1 MDETPPRSD
10 PDGTDPDGADPKGAD
25 PDEADHDAGA
35 EGDGLPALNMRWY
48 DYAEAAA
55 TARFT
60 VVARRLP
67 ALIHHA
73 LRLAWRAGP
82 ADTVT
87 TLSLNLMSG
96 VFTALGLLATTG
108 VLEALLAA
116 GPTPDRVRAALPSLL
131 LVGGAGVAQS
141 LLSAGA
147 GWAQARLEPRVQ
159 QQVEMELY
167 EVTSRIDLASYDD
180 AEFYEAL
187 SRAEGPG
194 SSAAEQVVSDTV
206 DMVTGATSFVAAAI
220 AITTLHPLLLPLLF
234 VTALPEAWA
243 AIRVA
248 RSRYLMMLAT
258 VGPRYHSVIL
268 GNLLSNQWYA
278 GDLRSYTMQ
287 DFLLAQY
294 QRVAGIY
301 RDAQLVLARKNV
313 VTRLVGDAGS
323 GTASGLVYLALGLL
337 LAASWLPLAV
347 AGTAVLAIRTSRNAL
362 SNLIHAVNSCYE
374 EGLYL
379 TDYLTFLE
387 TARTHLP
394 PPAEAEVPGDF
405 TTIAVE
411 KVSFTYPGG
420 DQPALRDVSL
430 TLAAGQIVALVGEN
444 GSGKS
449 TLAKLLA
456 HLYTPDS
463 GCIRWDG
470 VDLATADAQAVRA
483 QVAVI
488 AQDHAHWPMTARV
501 NVVLAEDDDAGRLE
515 QAAGSAGTDE
525 VVAEL
530 PRGWDTMLDRRFK
543 DSHQLSGGQ
552 WQRIAVSRGFYR
564 DAPLIICDEP
574 SSNLDARAEHTLFE
588 AIRRH
593 MRDRTVVLIT
603 HRLANIRHADV
614 IHVLEHGKLAASG
627 THEELMACEGTYRDL
642 YLLQA
647 AAYDTPATSAGD
659 AENGKR
665 VRSPLA

>member
-1 MDETPPRSD
+1 MDETPP
-10 PDGTDPDGADPKGAD
+10 PD
-25 PDEADHDAGA
+25 A
-35 EGDGLPALNMRWY
+35 EPGDDSENDVLPELNIRWY
-48 DYAEAAA
+48 DYAETAA

-82 ADTVT
+82 ADTVAT
-87 TLSLNLMSG
+87 MTLNLMSG
-96 VFTALGLLATTG
+96 AFTALGLLATTG
-108 VLEALLAA
+108 VLDALLAA

-141 LLSAGA
+141 LLSAAA

-167 EVTSRIDLASYDD
+167 DVTSRIDLASYDD
-180 AEFYEAL
+180 SEFYEAL
-187 SRAEGPG
+187 TRAEGPG
-194 SSAAEQVVSDTV
+194 SSAAEKVVSDTV
-206 DMVTGATSFVAAAI
+206 DILTGATSFVAAAI

-243 AIRVA
+243 AVRVA
-248 RSRYLMMLAT
+248 RSRYLMMLET
-258 VGPRYHSVIL
+258 IGPRYHSSIL
-268 GNLLSNQWYA
+268 GHLLSEQWYA

-301 RDAQLVLARKNV
+301 RDAQLALARKNV
-313 VTRLVGDAGS
+313 KTRLAGDAGS
-323 GTASGLVYLALGLL
+323 GLASGLVYIALGLL

-347 AGTAVLAIRTSRNAL
+347 AGTAVLAIRTSRIAL

-394 PPAEAEVPGDF
+394 TPAVAEVPDRF
-405 TTIAVE
+405 ATITVE
-411 KVSFTYPGG
+411 DLSFTYPGG
-420 DQPALRDVSL
+420 DRPALRDVSL
-430 TLAAGQIVALVGEN
+430 SLSAGQIVALVGEN

-483 QVAVI
+483 RIAVI

-501 NVVLAEDDDAGRLE
+501 NVVLAEDDDAGRLDR
-515 QAAGSAGTDE
+515 AAVSAGTDE
-525 VVAEL
+525 VVAAL

-552 WQRIAVSRGFYR
+552 WQRVAVSRGFYR

-574 SSNLDARAEHTLFE
+574 SSNLDARAEHTLFQ
-588 AIRRH
+588 AIHRH
-593 MRDRTVVLIT
+593 MRERTVILIT

-614 IHVLEHGKLAASG
+614 IHVLEDGKITASG
-627 THEELMACEGTYRDL
+627 THEELMARECTYRDL

-647 AAYDTPATSAGD
+647 AAYESAGD
-659 AENGKR
+659 TEDHA
-665 VRSPLA
+665 RSPLA

>member
-1 MDETPPRSD
+1 MDETPPA
-10 PDGTDPDGADPKGAD
+10 TDA
-25 PDEADHDAGA
+25 EAEDDV
-35 EGDGLPALNMRWY
+35 LPALNIRWY
-48 DYAEAAA
+48 DYAETAA
-55 TARFT
+55 TARFM

-82 ADTVT
+82 ADTVAT
-87 TLSLNLMSG
+87 MTLNVMSG

-108 VLEALLAA
+108 VLDALLAA

-141 LLSAGA
+141 LLSAAA
-147 GWAQARLEPRVQ
+147 GWAQARLEPRVE

-167 EVTSRIDLASYDD
+167 DVTSRIDLASYDD
-180 AEFYEAL
+180 SEFYEAL
-187 SRAEGPG
+187 TRAEGPG
-194 SSAAEQVVSDTV
+194 SSAAQRVVSDTV
-206 DMVTGATSFVAAAI
+206 DIVTGATSFIAAAI

-248 RSRYLMMLAT
+248 RSRYLMMLET
-258 VGPRYHSVIL
+258 VGPRYHSSIL
-268 GNLLSNQWYA
+268 GRLLSDQWYA

-301 RDAQLVLARKNV
+301 RDAQLALARKNV
-313 VTRLVGDAGS
+313 KTRLAGDAGS
-323 GTASGLVYLALGLL
+323 GLASGLVYIALGLL
-337 LAASWLPLAV
+337 LAIAWLPLAV
-347 AGTAVLAIRTSRNAL
+347 AGTAVLAIRTSRTAL

-379 TDYLTFLE
+379 TDYLTFLQ

-394 PPAEAEVPGDF
+394 PAASTEVPERF
-405 TTIAVE
+405 ATITVE
-411 KVSFTYPGG
+411 DVSFTYPGG
-420 DQPALRDVSL
+420 DRPALRDVSL
-430 TLAAGQIVALVGEN
+430 SLSAGQIVALVGEN

-470 VDLATADAQAVRA
+470 VDLATADPQAVRA

-501 NVVLAEDDDAGRLE
+501 NVVLAEDDDAGRLDR
-515 QAAGSAGTDE
+515 AAVSAGTDE
-525 VVAEL
+525 VVGAL

-552 WQRIAVSRGFYR
+552 WQRVAVSRGFYR

-593 MRDRTVVLIT
+593 MRERTVILIT

-614 IHVLEHGKLAASG
+614 IHVLDHGEITASG

-647 AAYDTPATSAGD
+647 AAYETSGAAAEPAP
-659 AENGKR
+659 
-665 VRSPLA
+665 SPLA

>member
-1 MDETPPRSD
+1 MDETPPQADAES
-10 PDGTDPDGADPKGAD
+10 TD
-25 PDEADHDAGA
+25 H
-35 EGDGLPALNMRWY
+35 GLPALNIRWY
-48 DYAEAAA
+48 DHAETAA

-73 LRLAWRAGP
+73 LRLAWRAGR
-82 ADTVT
+82 ADTVA
-87 TLSLNLMSG
+87 TLALNLMSG

-108 VLEALLAA
+108 VLDALLAA

-131 LVGGAGVAQS
+131 LVGGAGVARS
-141 LLSAGA
+141 LLSAAA

-159 QQVEMELY
+159 QQVEVELY
-167 EVTSRIDLASYDD
+167 GVTSRIDLASYDD
-180 AEFYEAL
+180 SEFYEAL
-187 SRAEGPG
+187 TRAEGPG
-194 SSAAEQVVSDTV
+194 SAAAEQVVSDTV
-206 DMVTGATSFVAAAI
+206 DIVTGATSFVAAAI

-243 AIRVA
+243 AVRVA

-258 VGPRYHSVIL
+258 VGPRYHSTIL
-268 GNLLSNQWYA
+268 GHLLSDQWYA

-287 DFLLAQY
+287 DFLLVQY

-301 RDAQLVLARKNV
+301 RDAQLALARKNV
-313 VTRLVGDAGS
+313 LTRLGGDAGS
-323 GTASGLVYLALGLL
+323 GLASGLVYVALGLL

-347 AGTAVLAIRTSRNAL
+347 AGTAVLAIRTSRSAL

-394 PPAEAEVPGDF
+394 SPATAEISDRF
-405 TTIAVE
+405 ATISVE
-411 KVSFTYPGG
+411 NVSFTYPGG
-420 DQPALRDVSL
+420 DRPALRNVSL
-430 TLAAGQIVALVGEN
+430 SLAAGQIVALVGEN

-483 QVAVI
+483 RVAVI
-488 AQDHAHWPMTARV
+488 AQDHPHWPMTARV
-501 NVVLAEDDDAGRLE
+501 NVVLAEDDDPDRLDR
-515 QAAGSAGTDE
+515 AAVSAGTDE
-525 VVAEL
+525 VVAAL

-552 WQRIAVSRGFYR
+552 WQRVAVSRGFYR

-588 AIRRH
+588 AVREH
-593 MRDRTVVLIT
+593 MHERTVILIT

-614 IHVLEHGKLAASG
+614 IHVLDHGEITASG
-627 THEELMACEGTYRDL
+627 THQELLTREGTYRDL
-642 YLLQA
+642 YRLQA
-647 AAYDTPATSAGD
+647 AAYETSGD
-659 AENGKR
+659 AEA
-665 VRSPLA
+665 RSL

>member
-1 MDETPPRSD
+1 MEETPPK
-10 PDGTDPDGADPKGAD
+10 A
-25 PDEADHDAGA
+25 DAGSDDDA
-35 EGDGLPALNMRWY
+35 LPALVMRWY
-48 DYAEAAA
+48 DHTEAAA

-82 ADTVT
+82 FDTVAALT
-87 TLSLNLMSG
+87 LNLMSG

-108 VLEALLAA
+108 VLAALLAA

-141 LLSAGA
+141 LLSAAA

-159 QQVEMELY
+159 QQVEVELY
-167 EVTSRIDLASYDD
+167 DVTSRIDLASYDD
-180 AEFYEAL
+180 SEFYEAL
-187 SRAEGPG
+187 TRAEGRG
-194 SSAAEQVVSDTV
+194 SSAAEEVVSDTV
-206 DMVTGATSFVAAAI
+206 DIATGATSFIAAAV
-220 AITTLHPLLLPLLF
+220 AITTLHPLLLPLLV

-243 AIRVA
+243 AIRIA
-248 RSRYLMMLAT
+248 RARYLMMLAT
-258 VGPRYHSVIL
+258 IGPRYHSSIL
-268 GNLLSNQWYA
+268 GHLLSEQWYA

-287 DFLLAQY
+287 DFLLKQY

-301 RDAQLVLARKNV
+301 RDAQLKLARKNV
-313 VTRLVGDAGS
+313 VTRLGGDAGS
-323 GTASGLVYLALGLL
+323 GLASGLVYVALGLL

-347 AGTAVLAIRTSRNAL
+347 AGTAVLAIRTSRSAL

-379 TDYLTFLE
+379 TDYLAFLK
-387 TARTHLP
+387 TARAHLP
-394 PPAEAEVPGDF
+394 APASAEIPDRF
-405 TTIAVE
+405 TTLSVE
-411 KVSFTYPGG
+411 GVSFTYPGG
-420 DQPALRDVSL
+420 DRPAVRNVSL
-430 TLAAGQIVALVGEN
+430 SLSAGQIVALVGEN

-483 QVAVI
+483 RVAVI

-501 NVVLAEDDDAGRLE
+501 NVVLAEDDDDGRLD
-515 QAAGSAGTDE
+515 QAAVSAGTDE
-525 VVAEL
+525 VVSAL

-593 MRDRTVVLIT
+593 MRERTVILIT

-614 IHVLEHGKLAASG
+614 IHVLDDGEITASG
-627 THEELMACEGTYRDL
+627 THEELIAHEGTYRDL

-647 AAYDTPATSAGD
+647 AAYETTGDTG
-659 AENGKR
+659 EHVG
-665 VRSPLA
+665 SPLA